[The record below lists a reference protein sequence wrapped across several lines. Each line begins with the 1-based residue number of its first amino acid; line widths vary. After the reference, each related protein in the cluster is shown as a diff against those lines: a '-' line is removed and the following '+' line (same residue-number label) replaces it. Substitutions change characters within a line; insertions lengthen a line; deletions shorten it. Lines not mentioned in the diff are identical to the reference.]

1 MSAWNAMNGT
11 GDANVTKN
19 AEVADRAFMM
29 LICARLFV
37 LKCIMKNLSTGTDP
51 MVARRRW
58 VLVQALPPFLRC
70 SGDIFAIVVDSLRAA
85 DTAVMRTLA
94 NTMLV
99 EIWSMA
105 GTAIFP
111 INSKPLFAVVDE
123 VQVAA
128 EYLKGSFRSS
138 TPEIDLRPVLHAFR
152 GFLWNLTFLE
162 GVIFAGTGLSM
173 KMRRTLG
180 PGGAQRMKYRP
191 IPFVLVEV
199 GRFTKDGTAHE
210 NYIRKYLHLSRSSNS
225 DQRLVER
232 ILYWFSGRWVQPLNV
247 VRHITDVYPLK
258 LPIYSEPD

>member
-1 MSAWNAMNGT
+1 MSAWDAMNGT
-11 GDANVTKN
+11 GEANVTKN
-19 AEVADRAFMM
+19 AEVANRAFTM

-37 LKCIMKNLSTGTDP
+37 LSCIMKNLSTGTDP

-58 VLVQALPPFLRC
+58 VLVQALPPFLRR

-85 DTAVMRTLA
+85 DTGVMRTLISS
-94 NTMLV
+94 MLD
-99 EIWSMA
+99 EIWSTV

-123 VQVAA
+123 VQVSA

-138 TPEIDLRPVLHAFR
+138 TPEIGVRPVLHAFR
-152 GFLWNLTFLE
+152 GFLWDLTFLE
-162 GVIFAGTGLSM
+162 GVILAGTGLSM
-173 KMRRTLG
+173 KMRRRLG
-180 PGGAQRMKYRP
+180 PGGAQRMKYSVV
-191 IPFVLVEV
+191 PFVFVEV

-210 NYIRKYLHLSRSSNS
+210 NYIRKYLPLSRSSNS

-232 ILYWFSGRWVQPLNV
+232 ILYWFSGRWVQPLNITK
-247 VRHITDVYPLK
+247 HIIDVCPLK